1 MSSKASL
8 RHLLW
13 LEPFWILLLGA
24 AIIFPDRFRL
34 MHYYPFLLAGLFL
47 FWPLR
52 WILLGRLTQRT
63 PVDWSIAFLLLW
75 LPLNVFVATGQ
86 NVALR
91 ASGYVF
97 VGITLWVA
105 LINWLPAQRA
115 PKWIAYLLV
124 SIGGGLA
131 IVSLPL
137 TAWKPQFRLFDLP
150 IYDRLQTLPID
161 LGETVHANVLAGTL
175 VTILPLILA
184 LTIRR
189 WEKPDSRDRQP
200 QREMVNRILYGLLT
214 LLVFGVVVL
223 TQSRGAYLA
232 LSIAL
237 TLVLVLRWP
246 RLLVAIL
253 LLGIVAIFVVNQMG
267 PDFIQSNFGAD
278 DTLGGWPGRIE
289 IWKRSLDAIHS
300 FVFTGVGMGN
310 FSHVLPLLYRMEV
323 SVENY
328 PHAHNLFLQVGIEL
342 GLPGLIAYL
351 ALLINLFVML
361 VCSLRTFHSDAR
373 SDDDASYET
382 SLYYSLTA
390 GSMGGMV
397 AMVVHGMLD
406 AVVWGTKLAVGSWI
420 LFALTTLLFIRAQLG
435 ARPPSNSTTFRGT

>member
-13 LEPFWILLLGA
+13 LEPFWILLLGV

-34 MHYYPFLLAGLFL
+34 MHYYPYLLAGLFL

-52 WILLGRLTQRT
+52 WIVLGRLTQRT

-75 LPLNVFVATGQ
+75 LPLNVWVAADQ

-91 ASGYVF
+91 ASGYGF
-97 VGITLWVA
+97 LGITLWVA
-105 LINWLPAQRA
+105 LVNWLPAQRE

-150 IYDRLQTLPID
+150 IYNRLQTLPIN

-175 VTILPLILA
+175 VMILPIILA

-189 WEKPDSRDRQP
+189 QENPDSRNSHSL
-200 QREMVNRILYGLLT
+200 REIAKRILYGLLT
-214 LLVFGVVVL
+214 LLVLGVVVL

-232 LSIAL
+232 LGIAL
-237 TLVLVLRWP
+237 ILVLVLRWP
-246 RLLVAIL
+246 RLLVAVL
-253 LLGIVAIFVVNQMG
+253 LLGVVAVIFVIQMG
-267 PDFIQSNFGAD
+267 PDFIQSSFGAD

-289 IWKRSLDAIHS
+289 IWKRSLDAIRS
-300 FVFTGVGMGN
+300 FAFTGVGMGN

-323 SVENY
+323 SIENY

-361 VCSLRTFHSDAR
+361 VCSLRALHREAGSDGA
-373 SDDDASYET
+373 ASYET
-382 SLYYSLTA
+382 SLYYALTA
-390 GSMGGMV
+390 GSMGGLV
-397 AMVVHGMLD
+397 AMIVHGMLD

-420 LFALTTLLFIRAQLG
+420 LFALITLLCCRILSYPNRNRQ
-435 ARPPSNSTTFRGT
+435 RIVD